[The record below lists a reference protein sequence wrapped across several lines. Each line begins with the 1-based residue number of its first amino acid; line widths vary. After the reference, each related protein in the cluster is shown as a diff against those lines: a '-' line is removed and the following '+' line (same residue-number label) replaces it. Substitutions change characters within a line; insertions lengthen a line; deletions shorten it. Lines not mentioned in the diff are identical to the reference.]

1 MVEVYETSDAKIF
14 GRSYGEW
21 TSEWWRW
28 VVSTPTSM
36 NPLVDNSGLHA
47 SAGQPSHVWFLAGS
61 FPSSDRNYPARKV
74 QIPSETSILFP
85 VINCEASRL
94 EYPELDSEEDLKDHV
109 RNDMSTIV
117 KKDCFING
125 DGVPPQRVKSEP
137 EIFQITINEDNPFGI
152 SHGGTTSATSDGYW
166 VFLKPPRKGHYL
178 ISFQGSCEQGRLN
191 SGASYDIEIF

>member
-1 MVEVYETSDAKIF
+1 MVEAYNKSNPNIF
-14 GRSYGEW
+14 GRSYSEW

-28 VVSTPTSM
+28 LLSAPTSM

-47 SAGQPSHVWFLAGS
+47 SIDQPSYVWFLVGS
-61 FPSSDRNYPARKV
+61 FPNSDRNYPARKS

-94 EYPELDSEEDLKDHV
+94 EYPELISDQDLIDHV

-125 DGVPPQRVKSEP
+125 DRVVPERVKSEP
-137 EIFQITINEDNPFGI
+137 EIFPITINEDNPFGI
-152 SHGGTTSATSDGYW
+152 SHGGTTFATSDGYW
-166 VFLKPPRKGHYL
+166 VFLKPPRMGHHL
-178 ISFQGSCEQGRLN
+178 ISFQGSCELGRLN
-191 SGASYDIEIF
+191 SGASYEIEIY